1 MLGQSPKLWSFGACC
16 QTNYQVSVSTPLR
29 LTMCTMFAPRS
40 EGRRIIVERDRRD
53 RRRPLV
59 HSNASERIVWR
70 CRSPEAHAFEMTLS
84 ATDGVATFARN
95 RDVIGVPSVG
105 I

>member
-1 MLGQSPKLWSFGACC
+1 MGESLLGGIGGVKTFVP
-16 QTNYQVSVSTPLR
+16 SVR
-29 LTMCTMFAPRS
+29 
-40 EGRRIIVERDRRD
+40 
-53 RRRPLV
+53 
-59 HSNASERIVWR
+59 SNASERIVWR

-95 RDVIGVPSVG
+95 RDAIGIPCVG